1 MYPLVSLLQQDSLN
15 PNSSRFGEVS
25 LGIFV
30 FRRMTFSKIYLRI
43 EKSLAGIFL
52 NFLGN
57 F

>member
-15 PNSSRFGEVS
+15 PIGSRFGEVS

-30 FRRMTFSKIYLRI
+30 FRRMTFSNIYLRI
-43 EKSLAGIFL
+43 EKSLAGIFF